1 MNKGQKIVT
10 ISILALAIV
19 LISSSL
25 YPILASAP
33 TTDTNIP
40 AEHTISVTGT
50 GDVKVNPDL
59 AIILSSAVTKGNTT
73 NDAVAMNSE
82 ILNNLLERLTGID
95 ITKDQIQ
102 TTGYNIYPVYE
113 YPKDNS
119 QPYIVGYTV
128 QHNLEVSVNN
138 TDVTQL
144 GVTAGNVIDEAV
156 TAGINQVSGVQFTI
170 SEQSLKQLN
179 SQALQLAISEASD
192 KANITAKALD
202 VKIVGIQSACESS
215 PTPNPVF
222 NTVDTK
228 QGQGTTFIPGAVTI
242 STSINIVYIIG

>member
-1 MNKGQKIVT
+1 MEMNKEQKILT

-25 YPILASAP
+25 YPILASTS

-59 AIILSSAVTKGNTT
+59 ARILFSAVTEGNTT
-73 NDAVAMNSE
+73 KDAVAMNSE
-82 ILNNLLERLTGID
+82 IFNKLLDRLTGIG

-128 QHNLEVSVNN
+128 QHDLEVSVNN
-138 TDVTQL
+138 SDVTQL

-156 TAGINQVSGVQFTI
+156 AAGINQVS
-170 SEQSLKQLN
+170 
-179 SQALQLAISEASD
+179 
-192 KANITAKALD
+192 
-202 VKIVGIQSACESS
+202 
-215 PTPNPVF
+215 
-222 NTVDTK
+222 
-228 QGQGTTFIPGAVTI
+228 
-242 STSINIVYIIG
+242 